1 MTFYEPSDSRFTRH
15 YREEVEMALSAVDC
29 VLCRDQ
35 AIYASTE
42 LTTGLRLY
50 DALRQSGVLTATA
63 FKENVG
69 RDAFT
74 TRVWEPNVAA
84 ALTFAERV
92 YLADE
97 RRTLVITPAPF
108 AAPGWS
114 QPEYLAF
121 WETLLRTRIKSA
133 WFNRNWQFSNG
144 CTFEFAVAVDAGLPT
159 MDDEGQPLSIDAAA
173 SLIGA
178 AIQRLEEDG
187 FDTSTLRLN
196 LDRLTVTR
204 QFDRIVQS

>member
-1 MTFYEPSDSRFTRH
+1 MTFYEASDSRFTRH
-15 YREEVEMALSAVDC
+15 YREEVEMALSTVDS
-29 VLCRDQ
+29 VLCREQ

-50 DALRQSGVLTATA
+50 DAMRQSGVLTAAA
-63 FKENVG
+63 FKESVG
-69 RDAFT
+69 REAFT

-92 YLADE
+92 RLADE

-121 WETLLRTRIKSA
+121 WEMLLRTRIKSA

-144 CTFEFAVAVDAGLPT
+144 CTFEFAVAVDAGVPT
-159 MDDEGQPLSIDAAA
+159 MDDHGQPLAIDAAA
-173 SLIGA
+173 GLIGA
-178 AIQRLEEDG
+178 AVQALEQDG
-187 FDTSTLRLN
+187 FDASTLRLN

-204 QFDRIVQS
+204 QSDRAVQG